1 MACDSFDLTLS
12 KICKAYDIVWI
23 EEYSIVL
30 KLDLV
35 ISETRTCSRSY
46 KGITYLPGT
55 LNIQLVD
62 AALKT
67 GHHTSFLSI

>member
-1 MACDSFDLTLS
+1 MVCDSLNLTLS
-12 KICKAYDIVWI
+12 KICKAYNIASI
-23 EEYSIVL
+23 EKYSIAKYL
-30 KLDLV
+30 TNF
-35 ISETRTCSRSY
+35 IQIRTCNRSY
-46 KGITYLPGT
+46 KGIIYLPGT

>member
-30 KLDLV
+30 KL
-35 ISETRTCSRSY
+35 IIETRICSRSY

>member
-1 MACDSFDLTLS
+1 MACDSFDLTLP
-12 KICKAYDIVWI
+12 KICKAYNIVWI
-23 EEYSIVL
+23 EEYSIVI
-30 KLDLV
+30 KLDL
-35 ISETRTCSRSY
+35 IIEPRTYIRSY
-46 KGITYLPGT
+46 KSITYLPGT